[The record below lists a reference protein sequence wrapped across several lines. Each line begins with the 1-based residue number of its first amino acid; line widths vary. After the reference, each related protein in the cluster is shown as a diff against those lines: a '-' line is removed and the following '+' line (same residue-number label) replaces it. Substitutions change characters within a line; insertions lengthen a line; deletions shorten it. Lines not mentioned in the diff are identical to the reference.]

1 MNSALALQL
10 MRFGFLALLWLFVFA
25 SMRVIRSD
33 LRTSGQPR
41 MSTPPPARRKG
52 GRSAAG
58 GGSSGPHA
66 PSHLLVTAGDLMG
79 TRISLTG
86 APVLIGRAD
95 DSTLVLTDDYV
106 STRHARIS
114 LQDGLWVA
122 EDLGSTNGTYLG
134 QRKLD
139 GPVPM
144 DMGVPLRIGKTV
156 LELR

>member
-10 MRFGFLALLWLFVFA
+10 FRFGFLVLLWLFVFGA
-25 SMRVIRSD
+25 MRVIRAD
-33 LRTSGQPR
+33 LRTSGQSR
-41 MSTPPPARRKG
+41 VATPPPARRRGK
-52 GRSAAG
+52 SAAAPPRVAPGRPSQLVVTEG
-58 GGSSGPHA
+58 G
-66 PSHLLVTAGDLMG
+66 LTG
-79 TRISLTG
+79 TRIGLTG
-86 APVLIGRAD
+86 APVLIGRAN
-95 DSTLVLTDDYV
+95 DSTLVLEDDYA

-114 LQDGLWVA
+114 LQDDMWVV

-144 DMGVPLRIGKTV
+144 ELGVPLRIGKTV